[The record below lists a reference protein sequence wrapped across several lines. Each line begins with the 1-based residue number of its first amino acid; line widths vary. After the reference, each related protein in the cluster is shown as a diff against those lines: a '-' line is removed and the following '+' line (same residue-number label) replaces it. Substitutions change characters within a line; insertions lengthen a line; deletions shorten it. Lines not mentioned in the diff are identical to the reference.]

1 MKKQR
6 SITVSVPMRM
16 PTPLLEAYKAVAKMA
31 GVKVDQAINVAL
43 AIEVLRMKREREGGL
58 WYQTK

>member
-16 PTPLLEAYKAVAKMA
+16 PTPLLEAYKAVAEMA

-43 AIEVLRMKREREGGL
+43 AMEVLRMR
-58 WYQTK
+58 YQTK